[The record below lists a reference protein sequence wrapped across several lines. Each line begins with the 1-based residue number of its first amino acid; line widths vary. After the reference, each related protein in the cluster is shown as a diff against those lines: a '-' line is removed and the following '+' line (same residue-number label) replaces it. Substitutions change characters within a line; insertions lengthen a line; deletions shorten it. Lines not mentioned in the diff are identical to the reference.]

1 MDDPQLDSEKHLEAL
16 RGLERINAW
25 SGSARLIWPLI
36 SALARENLSVP
47 LRVLDIATGGGDI
60 PITLQHRARQS
71 NLSNIVFAGCD
82 LSERAMQYA
91 RERAAR
97 VKATIDFFPLDVLH
111 QSLPPDFDVVMA
123 SLFTHH
129 LDAEQVVELLKRMGQ
144 AARRMVI
151 INDLRRSRGG
161 LLLAQLATRILS
173 RSDVVHTDGPLSVHA
188 AYTIHEMR
196 EMAEQA
202 GLTGAKVER
211 CWPCRLRLV
220 WTRKTVL

>member
-36 SALARENLSVP
+36 AGLARENLSVP

-60 PITLQHRARQS
+60 PITLQLRAGQS
-71 NLSNIVFAGCD
+71 NVSNIVFAGCD

-91 RERAAR
+91 RSRAK
-97 VKATIDFFPLDVLH
+97 KAKAAVDFFPLDVLR
-111 QSLPPDFDVVMA
+111 QPLPRDFDVMTA

-151 INDLRRSRGG
+151 INDLRRSRSG
-161 LLLAQLATRILS
+161 LLLAQIATRILS
-173 RSDVVHTDGPLSVHA
+173 RSEVVHTDGPLSVHA

-196 EMAEQA
+196 EMAEKA
-202 GLTGAKVER
+202 GLNGVKIER

-220 WTRKTVL
+220 WSRKTVL